1 VELPDRE
8 LTELRALA
16 ARRGMRGFSEIVAEA
31 VREYLQ
37 GKGARDREEKRRL
50 KAIRRL
56 RGSLSD
62 EAAERMRAIVR
73 ADREEKA

>member
-1 VELPDRE
+1 MEIPTRE

-16 ARRGMRGFSEIVAEA
+16 ARQGMRGFSELVTEA
-31 VREYLQ
+31 VREYL
-37 GKGARDREEKRRL
+37 EEKKARERDEERRL
-50 KAIRRL
+50 KTIRRL

-62 EAAERMRAIVR
+62 EAAKRMRDIVK

>member
-1 VELPDRE
+1 
-8 LTELRALA
+8 
-16 ARRGMRGFSEIVAEA
+16 MRGFSELVAEA
-31 VREYLQ
+31 VRDYLE
-37 GKGARDREEKRRL
+37 GKAARERDEKRRL
-50 KAIRRL
+50 KTIRRL